1 MFVFQVA
8 VTFLMYL
15 LRNILYFQGHRL
27 KEALQ
32 KRTGFPDSLPVAP
45 QIENEDQDTIDARI
59 SSDEDDHGESED
71 SFSNYEEDVQ
81 EGLEPEEVKH
91 Q

>member
-1 MFVFQVA
+1 M
-8 VTFLMYL
+8 
-15 LRNILYFQGHRL
+15 
-27 KEALQ
+27 
-32 KRTGFPDSLPVAP
+32 AP

-91 Q
+91 